1 MRRNLQL
8 ECEFRGE
15 RGAGAQ
21 HMEFWFIV
29 STSASQLVCESL
41 PQLLVE
47 QAQGNGLFANDGEFQ
62 MVFQN
67 ASHTCQRG
75 TCSE

>member
-21 HMEFWFIV
+21 HIEFWFIV

-62 MVFQN
+62 MVLQN
-67 ASHTCQRG
+67 AARTWQRG
-75 TCSE
+75 TCGA